1 MALTARLVT
10 TLSDLVV
17 KLVVALSSV
26 ALGLVVRFW
35 DLPRRLSF
43 GAVWLGSVDCA
54 GGALELGG
62 EVVWLGLG
70 WLVWVSL

>member
-35 DLPRRLSF
+35 GLPRRLSF

-54 GGALELGG
+54 DGALELGG
-62 EVVWLGLG
+62 EVWRL
-70 WLVWVSL
+70 